1 MEWFRVRTPLCME
14 EIELVEHRLDIQLPM
29 DYKQMI
35 GPINGGALKD
45 AYIKL
50 PSIGEIAYGRNIAL
64 DENAKTNVF
73 TLYGCIME
81 DKRYFPFASVG
92 NGDYFCFDLQTE
104 KVILW
109 LHEYNEI
116 YDICETFTQ
125 LLQMM
130 QYDNWKQN
138 EVNTKES

>member
-1 MEWFRVRTPLCME
+1 MEWFCVRTPLSME
-14 EIELVEHRLDIQLPM
+14 EIELVERRLNIQLPT

-45 AYIKL
+45 AYVKH
-50 PSIGEIAYGRNIAL
+50 PSIGEIAYGRNLAL

-104 KVILW
+104 RVILW

-130 QYDNWKQN
+130 QHDNWKQN
-138 EVNTKES
+138 EVSIEF